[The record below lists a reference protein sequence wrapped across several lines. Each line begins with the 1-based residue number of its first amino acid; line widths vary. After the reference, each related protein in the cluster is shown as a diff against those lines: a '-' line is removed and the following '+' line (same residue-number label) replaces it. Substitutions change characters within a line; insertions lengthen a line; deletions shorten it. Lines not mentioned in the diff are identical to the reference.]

1 MKQGSRRAGQEQGQ
15 EQEQELLSMG
25 GDEVG
30 LRGQGERSA
39 AKRSELK
46 IPEAGQPPTES
57 ARQQVQS
64 PPLSGAV
71 RVGNTLYI
79 SGQGGLDMEFKG
91 VAGPDLE
98 MQMTFTMRHIE
109 RLLDMAGMTLT
120 DVVRANVYLSDR
132 SLYVSFNELYR
143 RYFTEPYPARTVV
156 YCELNYDLLVEIDV
170 IAVVG
175 EQKVFY

>member
-1 MKQGSRRAGQEQGQ
+1 MKQESGQAGQEQAQ
-15 EQEQELLSMG
+15 EQEQLSMG

-30 LRGQGERSA
+30 LRGQGERLA
-39 AKRSELK
+39 AERSEQK
-46 IPEAGQPPTES
+46 MPGIGQPPNGN
-57 ARQQVQS
+57 AQQRAQS

-79 SGQGGLDMEFKG
+79 SGQGGLDMEFRG
-91 VAGPDLE
+91 VAGSDLE
-98 MQMTFTMRHIE
+98 TQVVFTMRHIE
-109 RLLDMAGMTLT
+109 KLLDKAGMTFA

-132 SLYVSFNELYR
+132 SLYASFNELYR